1 MPLRRIPTISLRHLF
16 IGKKRKQPAG
26 GDFIARFFPPIMP
39 DILSPE
45 AAVARPRESWASR
58 TIGGIAGDLRYALR
72 RLWKEKGFSS
82 LALVTLGLCIGANT
96 AIFSMVYALVLK
108 PLPFPEPGRIVEI
121 YNAFPKA
128 GFNHFPTNVVQ
139 YSDFKANAPAFED
152 VALAGNNTVMVGEE
166 GSAERIEG
174 SYFTAEMFDVLGL
187 KPVIGQ
193 FFTLK
198 NCRKGEDQ
206 VVVLTESYWKTHYNE
221 DPGVLGKTMRVDG
234 KACQIIGVAPKALEA
249 FNAHPRFVMPYSWNP
264 ADVNPQGRYGCSTPM
279 FARLKKGIPVSQGL
293 GEVAGLEQHFYDT
306 ADPGFK
312 SFLDRTGHKIGVG
325 LIQVERIEPIK
336 SSLYLLQGGV
346 IFVLLI
352 GCVNV
357 ANLLLTRANGQ
368 QSELAIRAALGAG
381 RGAIARQLLV
391 ESLVL
396 TFAGAVLGISLAYA
410 AVRAMN
416 HFTSRLMPSMLPIE
430 IDGSVLG
437 YTVVVAVV
445 VGLLMGLVPVVHILR
460 SNLAQVIQ
468 RSSRSSSGGRGVRAL
483 SSLLVTAQIAVALV
497 LLTGAGLLIHSFA
510 NAISVDPG
518 FDPKNLV
525 VGSIALPATYRDS
538 AKSATL
544 QQKLAQSLAEIPG
557 IDGVALATGIPF
569 EGGLPILALAL
580 KDSLLPR
587 DSPQPGAFL
596 IGVSSDYFK
605 TLRIQLLKGRF
616 LDETDMKKD
625 APAVYVVDERFEQHY
640 FPGHS
645 ALGGHFTF
653 NGPVK
658 KDSDWPVI
666 VGVVRNV
673 PHNGVEDKSNNPFV
687 YYPVEQT
694 SPGGLNIIIRSSRP
708 TSDLISAV
716 REKLQSIDAS
726 IPLFETGSL
735 QHAIDS
741 SFDNRRAVML
751 LLGGFAALALFLS
764 ALGIYG
770 VIAYDISQRTR
781 EIGIRGAI
789 GATRLQIL
797 KLIMFQGLWRTGI
810 GLVVGLVGAV
820 LLSHYMTSMLFELK
834 PTDPGAYI
842 TVSLLLALVA
852 AAACYVPARRAAGI
866 DPIEALRNE

>member
-1 MPLRRIPTISLRHLF
+1 
-16 IGKKRKQPAG
+16 
-26 GDFIARFFPPIMP
+26 MP
-39 DILSPE
+39 DTYPSGANAE
-45 AAVARPRESWASR
+45 RPRESWLSR
-58 TIGGIAGDLRYALR
+58 TSGGLAGDFRFACR
-72 RLWKEKGFSS
+72 RLRKEKGFAS
-82 LALVTLGLCIGANT
+82 LALITLGLCIGANS

-128 GFNHFPTNVVQ
+128 GFDHFPTNVVQ

-152 VALAGNNTVMVGEE
+152 VALAGTNMVMVGEE
-166 GSAERIEG
+166 GSTERIEA

-198 NCRKGEDQ
+198 NCRRGEDQ

-221 DPGVLGKTMRVDG
+221 DPGVLGKTMRIDG
-234 KACQIIGVAPKALEA
+234 KACQIIGVAPRALEA
-249 FNAHPRFVMPYSWNP
+249 FDAKPRFVFPFAWNP
-264 ADVNPQGRYGCSTPM
+264 ADVSPRGRYSCSTPM
-279 FARLKKGIPVSQGL
+279 FARLKKGVPLSQGL
-293 GEVAGLEQHFYDT
+293 GEVAGLEQHYYDA
-306 ADPGFK
+306 ADAEFK

-325 LIQVERIEPIK
+325 QVQAERVKPIK

-357 ANLLLTRANGQ
+357 ANLLLTRSNAQ

-391 ESLVL
+391 ESFVL
-396 TFAGAVLGISLAYA
+396 TFAGALLGIALAYA
-410 AVRAMN
+410 GVRAIN
-416 HFTSRLMPSMLPIE
+416 HFTARLMPNMLPIE

-437 YTVVVAVV
+437 YTVLVAVA
-445 VGLLMGLVPVVHILR
+445 VGVLIGLVPVVHILR

-483 SSLLVTAQIAVALV
+483 SSVLVTGQIAVALV
-497 LLTGAGLLIHSFA
+497 LLTGAGLLIHRFA

-518 FDPKNLV
+518 FDPRNLV
-525 VGSIALPATYRDS
+525 VGSIALPAAYHDGP
-538 AKSATL
+538 KSAAF
-544 QQKLAQSLAEIPG
+544 QQKLARSLSEIPG
-557 IDGVALATGIPF
+557 IDGAALSTGIPF
-569 EGGLPILALAL
+569 EGNLPILALTL

-596 IGVSSDYFK
+596 IGVSADYFK
-605 TLRIQLLKGRF
+605 TLRVQLLKGRF
-616 LDETDMKKD
+616 LEQRDMAKD
-625 APAVYVVDERFEQHY
+625 APGVYVVDERFEQHY

-645 ALGGHFTF
+645 ALDGHFTF
-653 NGPVK
+653 SGPPK
-658 KDSDWPVI
+658 KESDWPAI

-708 TSDLISAV
+708 TTDLISAI
-716 REKLQSIDAS
+716 REKLQAIDPS
-726 IPLFETGSL
+726 VPLFETGSL
-735 QHAIDS
+735 QNAIDT

-789 GATRLQIL
+789 GATRRQIV
-797 KLIMFQGLWRTGI
+797 KLIMVQGLWKTGT
-810 GLVVGLVGAV
+810 GLVVGLVCAV
-820 LLSHYMTSMLFELK
+820 LLSHYMASMLFELK
-834 PTDPGAYI
+834 PTDPWAYLS
-842 TVSLLLALVA
+842 VSLLLALVA
-852 AAACYVPARRAAGI
+852 SAACYIPARRAAGI
-866 DPIEALRNE
+866 DPIEALRTE